1 MTIQELI
8 TILTYADVN
17 PFQKVIVKVNHSGAF
32 TEFRDILSYS
42 THPDGIEL
50 NIVVTN
56 LADDDYDD
64 DDDPPENK

>member
-8 TILTYADVN
+8 TILTYANVN
-17 PFQKVIVKVNHSGAF
+17 PFQKVIVKVNHSSTF

-50 NIVVTN
+50 NIVVTD
-56 LADDDYDD
+56 LADVDDGDD
-64 DDDPPENK
+64 NHPEDK